1 MIVEIKNEELAK
13 TLKEVAYKEEIS
25 VDELVEQLL
34 SFSLDHS
41 ISTLALK
48 RIEFLLVNEIIP
60 TVTNTQLNTLATRHQ
75 ITNMHADILEDEERA
90 FGIAKEATDLAFK
103 SIFENEEG
111 EENENNS

>member
-13 TLKEVAYKEEIS
+13 TLKEVSYKEEVS
-25 VDELVEQLL
+25 VDKLVEDLL

-60 TVTNTQLNTLATRHQ
+60 AVTNTQLNALAARHQ

-90 FGIAKEATDLAFK
+90 FAIAKEATDLAYR
-103 SIFENEEG
+103 SIFEEEG
-111 EENENNS
+111 EEDEESN

>member
-1 MIVEIKNEELAK
+1 MIVEIKNEELSK

-34 SFSLDHS
+34 TFSLDHS

-48 RIEFLLVNEIIP
+48 RIEYLLINEIMP
-60 TVTNTQLNTLATRHQ
+60 SLTNTQLNALSARHQ

-90 FGIAKEATDLAFK
+90 FAIAKEATDLAYK
-103 SIFENEEG
+103 TVFEEEG
-111 EENENNS
+111 EENESDN

>member
-13 TLKEVAYKEEIS
+13 TLKELSYKEEVS
-25 VDELVEQLL
+25 VDKLVEDLL

-48 RIEFLLVNEIIP
+48 RIEFLLVNEIMP
-60 TVTNTQLNTLATRHQ
+60 TVTNTQLNALAARHQ

-90 FGIAKEATDLAFK
+90 FAIAKEATDLAFK
-103 SIFENEEG
+103 SIFEEG
-111 EENENNS
+111 EENEKSN